1 MSKVDKR
8 KVMKIILLVLTI
20 SFLVAPVSNAG
31 AFLEEVDYPLPP
43 DLNIIKPGDDVDPE
57 LAGFSGAWE
66 GQWRK
71 HPHLYIF
78 EKITPT
84 DAFIVHS
91 NVGRSGRKSLSS
103 LSSEPKWRRHKAKVI
118 ILDNGHYM
126 IEYKDKTGILTQ
138 FRRTERPNYIQGIR
152 WGIVYKYDGIPI
164 NFEKKE
170 LEKRQ

>member
-1 MSKVDKR
+1 
-8 KVMKIILLVLTI
+8 MKQILLVLII
-20 SFLVAPVSNAG
+20 SCLVAPVSNAG
-31 AFLEEVDYPLPP
+31 AFFEDVDYPLPP

-84 DAFIVHS
+84 DALIVHS
-91 NVGRSGRKSLSS
+91 NLGRSGRKGVSS
-103 LSSEPKWRRHKAKVI
+103 GPTWSRHEAKVI
-118 ILDNGHYM
+118 KLDNGHYM
-126 IEYKDKTGILTQ
+126 IEYKTKNGILTQ
-138 FRRTERPNYIQGIR
+138 FRRTELPNYIQGIR
-152 WGIVYKYDGIPI
+152 WGIVYKYDGMPV

-170 LEKRQ
+170 LEKRP